1 MRNEMKTK
9 AIIIALG
16 ALLLLSGCSRSKV
29 TPDMTTF
36 DMTVRAESDGTRAT
50 VNGTTGAFAWEAGD
64 QIAVHLNSG
73 YQSATLTAAG
83 TTTLTAA
90 AGSVRNGYAI
100 YPASVADGTADAPVI
115 ILPASYSIASDL
127 QSTSA
132 PLPMV
137 AVNDPDSDL
146 LYFHHVGGLM
156 RITCVTI
163 PAGTKTVTVT
173 MDKGIAGSF
182 PVTGPGTVTPMIAPG
197 GTGTSVA
204 FTVSG
209 DGLASAASNVVLNL
223 PVPCG
228 TYTSMTV
235 DVTPTNASFP
245 VVISSSIT
253 IGRAQGLQVKVT
265 PAP

>member
-36 DMTVRAESDGTRAT
+36 DLTVRAESDGTRAT

-64 QIAVHLNSG
+64 QIAVHLNTV

-100 YPASVADGTADAPVI
+100 YPASVAAGTADAPVI
-115 ILPASYSIASDL
+115 TLPASYSIASDL

-137 AVNDPDSDL
+137 ALNDPDSDL

-173 MDKGIAGSF
+173 MDEGIAGSF
-182 PVTGPGTVTPMIAPG
+182 TVTDPGTATPTIAPG

-204 FTVSG
+204 FTVSS

-228 TYTSMTV
+228 TYASMMV
-235 DVTPTNASFP
+235 DVTPENASFP
-245 VVISSSIT
+245 VVISASMA
-253 IGRAQGLQVKVT
+253 IGRAEGRQIKVT

>member
-100 YPASVADGTADAPVI
+100 YPASVAAGSADAPVVT
-115 ILPASYSIASDL
+115 LPAS
-127 QSTSA
+127 
-132 PLPMV
+132 
-137 AVNDPDSDL
+137 
-146 LYFHHVGGLM
+146 
-156 RITCVTI
+156 
-163 PAGTKTVTVT
+163 
-173 MDKGIAGSF
+173 
-182 PVTGPGTVTPMIAPG
+182 
-197 GTGTSVA
+197 
-204 FTVSG
+204 
-209 DGLASAASNVVLNL
+209 
-223 PVPCG
+223 
-228 TYTSMTV
+228 
-235 DVTPTNASFP
+235 
-245 VVISSSIT
+245 
-253 IGRAQGLQVKVT
+253 
-265 PAP
+265 